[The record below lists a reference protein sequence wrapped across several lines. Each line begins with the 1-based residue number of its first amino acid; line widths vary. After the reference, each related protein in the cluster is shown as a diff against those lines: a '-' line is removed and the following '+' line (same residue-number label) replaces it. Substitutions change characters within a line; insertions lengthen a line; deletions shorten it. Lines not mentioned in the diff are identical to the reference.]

1 MKRYEVSKNGKVE
14 NVADAFSEIYSVELL
29 MKEKPVIL
37 ENELLRNIQKYL
49 KNVKVTSNRDNNISF
64 AFMDHILEYKNV
76 NAPVG
81 IVISVIE
88 EKL

>member
-37 ENELLRNIQKYL
+37 ENELLRNIQKYF
-49 KNVKVTSNRDNNISF
+49 KKC
-64 AFMDHILEYKNV
+64 
-76 NAPVG
+76 
-81 IVISVIE
+81 
-88 EKL
+88 

>member
-37 ENELLRNIQKYL
+37 ENEFTKKYT
-49 KNVKVTSNRDNNISF
+49 KVF
-64 AFMDHILEYKNV
+64 
-76 NAPVG
+76 
-81 IVISVIE
+81 
-88 EKL
+88 